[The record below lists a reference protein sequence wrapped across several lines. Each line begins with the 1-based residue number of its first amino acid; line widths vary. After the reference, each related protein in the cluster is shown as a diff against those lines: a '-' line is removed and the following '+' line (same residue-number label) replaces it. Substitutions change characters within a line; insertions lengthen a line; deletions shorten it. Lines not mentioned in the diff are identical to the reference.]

1 MIELPS
7 AFIAQMRSM
16 LGAEADEFFKIYAA
30 PSVYRA
36 IRINPLKISAQ
47 EFKAISPFALTPV
60 PWEENG
66 FFVSDEKP
74 GKHIFHAAGL
84 YYVQEPSAMCAAP
97 MLGVKEG
104 ERVLDLCSAPGGKG
118 TRLAQSTNGV
128 GTVVLNEINY
138 SRARVLSQN
147 VERLG
152 IKNAVVT
159 CASPSDLSK
168 IFAGY
173 FDKILVDAPCSGEG
187 MFRKEEAAVRDWSEE
202 NVRACAIRQQA
213 ILASAIKMLKRGGRL
228 VYSTC
233 TFNTHENEEQ
243 IERAVNAGG
252 VKLITQKKLLPHE
265 MQGEGHFAA
274 LLEKTEEEDCEV
286 TPFKPVFTNK
296 LRLKAYRE
304 FERETLKI
312 SFDRLHAVGDTL
324 YSIPQDMPEIPVSI
338 LRAGV
343 CLGEFKGDRFVPSHS
358 LAICLKNGEV
368 KTVEVDERQAL
379 DYLAGR
385 TFSCDE
391 KLSGWYAVTF
401 NGFPLGWCKAV
412 GGTAKNHLPKG
423 LRI

>member
-1 MIELPS
+1 
-7 AFIAQMRSM
+7 MREM
-16 LGAEADEFFKIYAA
+16 LGAEADDFFAVYDT
-30 PSVYRA
+30 PSVCRA
-36 IRINPLKISAQ
+36 IRINTLKISA
-47 EFKAISPFALTPV
+47 EDFKKISPFALEPV

-66 FFVSDEKP
+66 FYVTDEKP
-74 GKHIFHAAGL
+74 GRHIFHAAGL

-97 MLGVKEG
+97 LLGACEG

-118 TRLAQSTNGV
+118 TRLAQATNGK

-159 CASPSDLSK
+159 CASPSELSG

-187 MFRKEEAAVRDWSEE
+187 MFRKEEAALRDWSEE
-202 NVRACAIRQQA
+202 SVRACAVRQQA
-213 ILASAIKMLKRGGRL
+213 ILSSALKMLKRGGRL

-233 TFNTHENEEQ
+233 TFNTSENEEQ
-243 IERAVNAGG
+243 IERAVSAGSQ
-252 VKLITQKKLLPHE
+252 LISQEKLLPHKIK
-265 MQGEGHFAA
+265 GEGHFVA
-274 LLEKTEEEDCEV
+274 LVEKTAEEDCSV
-286 TPFKPVFTNK
+286 KLFKPNFTNK
-296 LRLKAYRE
+296 ARLKAYRD

-312 SFDRLHAVGDTL
+312 SFDRLHAVGDVL
-324 YSIPQDMPEIPVSI
+324 YSIPPDMPEIPVSI

-343 CLGEFKGDRFVPSHS
+343 CLGEFKGDRFIPSHS
-358 LAICLKNGEV
+358 LATCLKYGEV
-368 KTVEVDERQAL
+368 KTVEAEERQVL

-385 TFSCDE
+385 TFTCAE
-391 KLSGWYAVTF
+391 NLSGWYAVTYK
-401 NGFPLGWCKAV
+401 GFPLGWCKAV